1 MQPRT
6 PDDHRHTGPRPHGRG
21 GLTTIGRKIRHFAY
35 RTTLGPTVGPE
46 EPRSAMRSRG
56 GL

>member
-21 GLTTIGRKIRHFAY
+21 GLGTIGRKVRAFAF

-46 EPRSAMRSRG
+46 APRSATGGRG